1 MTYSFIVLFET
12 VLGREQSLKYIFPLL
27 VEWDMLD
34 LLSLIQRVFRGVK
47 YHEGIVN
54 ECDPIF
60 THF

>member
-12 VLGREQSLKYIFPLL
+12 VLGREQSLKDIFPLL

-47 YHEGIVN
+47 YHGGIVN